1 MHFFEIEDRRYA
13 QFERLCAQANV
24 AHAFS
29 TRPQDVSAR
38 RDAREA
44 ERAGRRRQMAR
55 DIGLDPEKLCHCVQ
69 IHDRRIAVIDAP
81 RPSGPLEGVDA
92 VATAL
97 PGVPLMSFSADCPLV
112 LAVDPVRGA
121 IGLAH
126 ASWRCTVAG
135 LTEKLVQ
142 TMVERLGCV
151 AGDMLAGVGPGAG
164 PCCYEVGRDVR
175 AAAAALPEHETLF
188 ATREGR
194 LYFDLR
200 RANAAQLARAGVR
213 PENVEVAEVCTLCRN
228 DLFYSF
234 RREGPGCGHFGLMA
248 ALKEA

>member
-1 MHFFEIEDRRYA
+1 
-13 QFERLCAQANV
+13 
-24 AHAFS
+24 
-29 TRPQDVSAR
+29 VSAR

-44 ERAGRRRQMAR
+44 ERADRRRQMAR
-55 DIGLDPEKLCHCVQ
+55 DIGLDPGKLCHCVQ
-69 IHDRRIAVIDAP
+69 VHDRRIAVIDAP

-112 LAVDPVRGA
+112 LACDPVRGA

-142 TMVERLGCV
+142 TMVERFGCA

-164 PCCYEVGRDVR
+164 PPCPITRPSLQPARDAYTSTSGVR
-175 AAAAALPEHETLF
+175 TPRSWRGPASARKTSRSPRFARSAATTCSTRFGAKAPAAAISA
-188 ATREGR
+188 
-194 LYFDLR
+194 
-200 RANAAQLARAGVR
+200 
-213 PENVEVAEVCTLCRN
+213 
-228 DLFYSF
+228 
-234 RREGPGCGHFGLMA
+234 
-248 ALKEA
+248 